1 MGCFV
6 RGTFYVLS
14 VGHFVR
20 ETFCPWDV
28 FSVGRFVR
36 GTFYVFSVGHF
47 VRGTFCPWDVLSVGR
62 FVLGR
67 FVCASILSFK
77 VLMVKIKYGKMR

>member
-1 MGCFV
+1 M
-6 RGTFYVLS
+6 
-14 VGHFVR
+14 
-20 ETFCPWDV
+20 
-28 FSVGRFVR
+28 GRFVR
-36 GTFYVFSVGHF
+36 GM
-47 VRGTFCPWDVLSVGR
+47 FCPWDVLSVGR